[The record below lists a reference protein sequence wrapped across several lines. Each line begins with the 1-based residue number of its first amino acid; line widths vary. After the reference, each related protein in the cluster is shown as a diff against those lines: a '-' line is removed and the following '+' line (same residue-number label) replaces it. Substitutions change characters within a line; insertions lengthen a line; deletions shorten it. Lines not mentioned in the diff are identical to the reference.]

1 MVYATIEDVQRAWR
15 DVAEFEKARF
25 GQILEDAGLWLDLQ
39 VEAGGG
45 PVPSASVLRFLSCN
59 LLRRAVGELD
69 PTGADAQ
76 WATYTDQAAQY
87 NAPAAVRSDFYLT
100 RWERAML
107 GIGQGRAGFAAGAG
121 DDDER

>member
-1 MVYATIEDVQRAWR
+1 MAYATIEDVQRAWR
-15 DVAEFEKARF
+15 DVAEFEQARF
-25 GQILEDAGLWLDLQ
+25 GQILEDAGLWLDAQ
-39 VEAGGG
+39 VEAGHGAA
-45 PVPSASVLRFLSCN
+45 PDTDVMRFLSCN

-87 NAPAAVRSDFYLT
+87 NTPAAVRSDFYLT

-121 DDDER
+121 DDEW